1 MNGTKTLEL
10 GNKVLDSVFI
20 VVVLLF
26 VSWFVFFFVI
36 KGIVVKGYQ

>member
-26 VSWFVFFFVI
+26 VSWFVFFFLLL
-36 KGIVVKGYQ
+36 KELL